1 MEDMF
6 NKVKQ
11 GAAKAIDEAEK
22 FTKNAVKKTK
32 GAIDQTKLKYTV
44 SEIEDKIKDVLAQMG
59 TVIYN
64 EYKDG
69 AEFNEDISEKC
80 VQLDSFYKD
89 IEEIKVKIAEL
100 KNSTVCASCGAM
112 INDEDSFCPKCGV
125 KKSE

>member
-22 FTKNAVKKTK
+22 FTKSAVKKTK

-44 SEIEDKIKDVLAQMG
+44 SEIEDKIKDILAQMG

-69 AEFNEDISEKC
+69 AEFNEELSEKC
-80 VQLDSFYKD
+80 TQIDSFYKE
-89 IEEIKVKIAEL
+89 IEEIKAKIAEL
-100 KNSTVCASCGAM
+100 KNSTVCPSCGAM
-112 INDEDSFCPKCGV
+112 VGDEDSYCPKCGA
-125 KKSE
+125 KKGE

>member
-100 KNSTVCASCGAM
+100 KNSTVCSSCGAM
-112 INDEDSFCPKCGV
+112 IYDEDSFCPICGV